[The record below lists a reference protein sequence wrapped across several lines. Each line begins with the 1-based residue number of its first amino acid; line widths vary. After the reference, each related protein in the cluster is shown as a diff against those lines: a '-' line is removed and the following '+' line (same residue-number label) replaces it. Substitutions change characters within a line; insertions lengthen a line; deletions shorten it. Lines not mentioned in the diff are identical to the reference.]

1 MCYAKDSSV
10 NDGAPPPG
18 VELKRQSPAC
28 GGKGFPRYPDY
39 NRGASERWATGSNAS
54 SADDYDRLARMTE
67 GRYDQIH
74 GTRESRKSESES
86 TIQPHCP
93 NILRRA
99 RVAAFLSSVVALGAF
114 TTCPASE
121 VGLAW
126 DPVPDSRVAVYQ
138 LYYGV
143 STKAY
148 HRHLDTSAVSAV
160 VGGLDK
166 GRQYYFAVR
175 ACTQG
180 LATCSAFSNEIC
192 AHIPHLAEEPIEPCG
207 NLAGVPLE
215 GLPSRAGWRVILG
228 AD

>member
-1 MCYAKDSSV
+1 MCFAKDSSI
-10 NDGAPPPG
+10 NDGARPPG
-18 VELKRQSPAC
+18 AKPKRQSPTC
-28 GGKGFPRYPDY
+28 GGKGFPRCRDY
-39 NRGASERWATGSNAS
+39 SPGASEPWATESNAS
-54 SADDYDRLARMTE
+54 SPDEYDRVAKSTE
-67 GRYDQIH
+67 GGYEQIH
-74 GTRESRKSESES
+74 EICEARKSESES

-99 RVAAFLSSVVALGAF
+99 RVAAFLFSVVALAAF
-114 TTCPASE
+114 TPCPASE

-126 DPVPDSRVAVYQ
+126 DPVADSRVAVYQ
-138 LYYGV
+138 LHYGI

-148 HRHLDTSAVSAV
+148 HRRLDTSAVSAV

-175 ACTQG
+175 VCTED
-180 LATCSAFSNEIC
+180 LAVCSAFSDEVC
-192 AHIPHLAEEPIEPCG
+192 AHITYSAEEPIEPCG

-228 AD
+228 TD